1 MSVDSQHPEYAK
13 HVKEWVKVFDC
24 CEGQRAIKE
33 KENVYLPI
41 MEGVSRRD
49 ARYRNYLERAVFVN
63 YTGRTKDGLLGALF
77 RKDAQIEIPEQLDY
91 LLTNADG
98 SGESLES
105 LSKDVSSEVISKGR
119 HLLLVDFPNIQ
130 SELTLEEQVMINP
143 QAAINRYVCE
153 NVINWRVD
161 VIGGK
166 KIVDLL
172 VLREEYDSN
181 SDEFE
186 RNVEYQY
193 RVLRIREGVYT
204 QQVYRDGKPA
214 TEEIAPKKADG
225 SYFDMIPAVFIGSE
239 NNDAS
244 VDISPLADIANVNLA
259 HYRNSADLEEN
270 CFVHGQ
276 LTLGISSQMSP
287 TQFAEANPNGIT
299 VGAMSG
305 HFLGEGGSFTSVQ
318 ASSNQLAD
326 TLMQRKEEQM
336 RKLGA
341 RMIVIGSME
350 GTKQTATQSKIDAT
364 GESSMLSTIADNV
377 SEGISK
383 AIEWCGE
390 FMGVDASESV
400 YQVNK
405 KFFDDEAN
413 PQMLIAAMQLNDRGI
428 VAKSDLQDLAR
439 LQGIVDPSRTN
450 EDIDGEIEIAQPLPT
465 IEPLQPFSE

>member
-1 MSVDSQHPEYAK
+1 MPVESQHPEYSK
-13 HVKEWVKVFDC
+13 HLKEWIKVFDC

-33 KENVYLPI
+33 KETIYLPL
-41 MEGVSRRD
+41 MEGVAKID
-49 ARYRNYLERAVFVN
+49 ARYKNYLERAVFVN

-77 RKDAQIEIPEQLDY
+77 RKDAEVEIPDELKY

-105 LSKDVSSEVISKGR
+105 LSKDISSEVISKGR
-119 HLLLVDFPNIQ
+119 HLLLVDFPQIEN
-130 SELTLEEQVMINP
+130 ELTLEQQKIINP

-153 NVINWRVD
+153 NVINWRVGS
-161 VIGGK
+161 IGGK
-166 KIVDLL
+166 NIIDLI

-181 SDEFE
+181 DDEFE
-186 RNVEYQY
+186 FSSEYQY
-193 RVLRIREGVYT
+193 RVLRLRHNVYT
-204 QQVYRDGKPA
+204 QQVYREGKPV
-214 TEEIAPKKADG
+214 TEEIAPKKSDG
-225 SYFDMIPAVFIGSE
+225 SYFSEIPAIFIGSE

-276 LTLGISSQMSP
+276 LTLGIASQMSP
-287 TQFAEANPNGIT
+287 TQFKEANPNGIT

-318 ASSNQLAD
+318 ASENQLAD
-326 TLMQRKEEQM
+326 NLMARKEEQM

-390 FMGVDASESV
+390 FMGVNASESV

-413 PQMLIAAMQLNDRGI
+413 PQMLMAAMQLNDRGI

-439 LQGIVDPSRTN
+439 LQGIVNPVRTN
-450 EDIDGEIEIAQPLPT
+450 EEIDGEVETSQPLP
-465 IEPLQPFSE
+465 ILEPVQPFNE

>member
-13 HVKEWVKVFDC
+13 HVAEWVKVFDC

-33 KENVYLPI
+33 KQTAYLPI
-41 MEGVSRRD
+41 MEGVSKND
-49 ARYRNYLERAVFVN
+49 PRYRNYLERAVFVN

-77 RKDAQIEIPEQLDY
+77 RKNAEVELPIELEY
-91 LLTNADG
+91 LLSNADG

-119 HLLLVDFPNIQ
+119 HLLLVDFPQIEN
-130 SELTLEEQVMINP
+130 ELTLEQQAMINP

-153 NVINWRVD
+153 NVINWRVSA
-161 VIGGK
+161 IGGK
-166 KIVDLL
+166 NIVDLL

-186 RNVEYQY
+186 RNVEFQY
-193 RVLRIREGVYT
+193 RVLRVKDGLYT
-204 QQVYRDGKPA
+204 QQIYRDNQPV
-214 TEEIAPKKADG
+214 TEEFSPKRADG
-225 SYFDMIPAVFIGSE
+225 SYFTEIPAVFIGSE
-239 NNDAS
+239 NNDSS

-276 LTLGISSQMSP
+276 LTLGIASQMSP

-318 ASSNQLAD
+318 ASENQLAD
-326 TLMQRKEEQM
+326 NLMARKEEQM

-364 GESSMLSTIADNV
+364 GESSMLSTVADNV
-377 SEGISK
+377 SEGIRK

-390 FMGVDASESV
+390 FMGVDASEST
-400 YQVNK
+400 YQLNK

-439 LQGIVDPSRTN
+439 LQGIVNPVRTN
-450 EDIDGEIEIAQPLPT
+450 EEIDGEVEIAQPLP
-465 IEPLQPFSE
+465 ILEPVQPFNE